1 MRNIFETYR
10 GLKMIEKIGFWGS
23 VASIISLAL
32 VFLLPTET
40 ADSQGYPGNKVEVRD
55 STVRGDIFGGDK
67 IVVQTKYRDANIL
80 NNQGS
85 PTLVIKSFPED
96 KNFIKHGTQQENFL
110 GVAEVGTEVS
120 VLETKETTL
129 PLMKAKKILILSGD
143 LKGETGWVSAN
154 TVGQAKLPSE

>member
-67 IVVQTKYRDANIL
+67 VN
-80 NNQGS
+80 G
-85 PTLVIKSFPED
+85 D
-96 KNFIKHGTQQENFL
+96 KVN
-110 GVAEVGTEVS
+110 
-120 VLETKETTL
+120 
-129 PLMKAKKILILSGD
+129 GD
-143 LKGETGWVSAN
+143 KVNGDKVNGDKVNGDKVNGDKVNGDKVNGDKVNGDKG
-154 TVGQAKLPSE
+154 